1 MTVENSTMEDT
12 GDVNRNEFP
21 EDAREGVTL
30 IADGGNAAAYEVT
43 GKARDKR
50 FTNTYSYHI

>member
-1 MTVENSTMEDT
+1 MEDT